1 LSRQY
6 NLNVQYQF
14 APRWVLEVGFVGSS
28 GINQTD
34 YNHDYNIASLASPSN
49 PINGVTTNTVAN
61 AVFRVPYLGYGP
73 GQLQGTGY
81 DLVYNYNSL
90 QVTLRHQFSHGLAMQ
105 AAYTW
110 SKDLTN
116 DVVVPPPGPG
126 GVGGVGD
133 NQANINNPTNTWG
146 DYGPAGFERPQ
157 RFVVNYS
164 YDLPFG
170 NHTGALGWLAKGWQL
185 AGVVVV
191 QSGEPLTL
199 TTVNGGSAFTGGP
212 AANSGESGASTVQLA
227 PGATYSSLSTPGGV
241 ESRLGGSGSTNG
253 YFNLSAITSNIAI
266 NPNGTATTVALCP
279 TCATLYGNAGLGIL
293 QGPGQFN
300 WDQSLI
306 KTTKFGERQSLQFRV
321 EAFNILNHPQFGNP
335 ATTYSTASTFGQITT
350 TSTNPRIIQLGLKYL
365 F

>member
-1 LSRQY
+1 
-6 NLNVQYQF
+6 
-14 APRWVLEVGFVGSS
+14 
-28 GINQTD
+28 
-34 YNHDYNIASLASPSN
+34 LASPSN

-61 AVFRVPYLGYGP
+61 TVFRVPYLGYGP

-90 QVTLRHQFSHGLAMQ
+90 QVTLRKQFSHGLTMQ

-116 DVVVPPPGPG
+116 DVVAPGLA

-146 DYGPAGFERPQ
+146 DYGPAGFQRAQ
-157 RFVVNYS
+157 RFVFNYS
-164 YDLPFG
+164 YELPFG
-170 NHTGALGWLAKGWQL
+170 NPKGALGWLAKGWQL
-185 AGVVVV
+185 AGVVVI
-191 QSGEPLTL
+191 QSGQPLTL

-227 PGATYSSLSTPGGV
+227 PGATYGQLATSGGV
-241 ESRLGGSGSTNG
+241 ESRLGGNGSANG
-253 YFNLSAITSNIAI
+253 YFNLSAITTNTAI
-266 NPNGTATTVALCP
+266 NPNGTPTTVAACA

-293 QGPGQFN
+293 NGPGQFN

-306 KTTKFGERQSLQFRV
+306 KTTKIGERKSLQFRV

-335 ATTYSTASTFGQITT
+335 YTTYSTLSTFGQITT
-350 TSTNPRIIQLGLKYL
+350 TSTNPRLLQLGLKFL

>member
-1 LSRQY
+1 
-6 NLNVQYQF
+6 
-14 APRWVLEVGFVGSS
+14 VLEVGFVGSS

-61 AVFRVPYLGYGP
+61 AIYRVPYLGYGN
-73 GQLQGTGY
+73 GELQGTGY

-90 QVTLRHQFSHGLAMQ
+90 QVTLRKQFSHGFAMQ

-116 DVVVPPPGPG
+116 VVVAPLG
-126 GVGGVGD
+126 GGGVGD
-133 NQANINNPTNTWG
+133 NQANVNNPTNTWG

-157 RFVVNYS
+157 RFVFNYS

-170 NHTGALGWLAKGWQL
+170 SPKGALGWLAKGWQL

-191 QSGEPLTL
+191 QSGNPLTL

-212 AANSGESGASTVQLA
+212 AANSGESGSSTVQLA
-227 PGATYSSLSTPGGV
+227 PGATYGSLATSGGV

-253 YFNLSAITSNIAI
+253 YFNLSAITTNIAI
-266 NPNGTATTVALCP
+266 NPDGTPTTTALCP
-279 TCATLYGNAGLGIL
+279 TCATLYGNAGLGIIF
-293 QGPGQFN
+293 GPGQLN

-306 KTTKFGERQSLQFRV
+306 KTTRFGERQTVQFRF
-321 EAFNILNHPQFGNP
+321 EAFNLLNHPQFGNP
-335 ATTYSTASTFGQITT
+335 AATYSTASTFGEITT
-350 TSTNPRIIQLGLKYL
+350 TSTNPRVLQFAVKYS